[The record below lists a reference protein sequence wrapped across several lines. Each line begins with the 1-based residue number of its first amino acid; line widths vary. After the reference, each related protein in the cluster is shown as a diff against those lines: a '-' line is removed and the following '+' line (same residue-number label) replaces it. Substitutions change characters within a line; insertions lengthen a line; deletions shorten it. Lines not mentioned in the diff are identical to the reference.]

1 MSRTRLFIRGVA
13 AAIAV
18 AGLGA
23 CATTRVN
30 GVLERGMDFTQY
42 RSYAWA
48 PAADFSTGDPRL
60 DNNEFFQA
68 RLRSDVDRE
77 LALRGFEQASPAS
90 ASLIV
95 HFHASV
101 RQQIDVNA
109 LDQRYGYCEDCHSS
123 VYDAGTLTLDLVDS
137 RTKKLVWR
145 GWSEGSLDGID
156 EQRVIESRLDD
167 AVRQILA
174 KLPPML

>member
-1 MSRTRLFIRGVA
+1 MSRIHRFAAGTA
-13 AAIAV
+13 AAFALLV
-18 AGLGA
+18 AGA

-30 GVLERGMDFTQY
+30 GVLERGMDFAQY

-48 PAADFSTGDPRL
+48 ASDQFSTGDPRL
-60 DNNEFFQA
+60 DNNELFQA
-68 RLRSDVDRE
+68 RLRADVDRE
-77 LALRGFEQASPAS
+77 LGRRGYELASPAT
-90 ASLIV
+90 AALTV
-95 HFHASV
+95 HFHTSV

-109 LDQRYGYCEDCHSS
+109 LDQRFGYCEECHSS

-145 GWSEGSLDGID
+145 GWSEGVLDGID
-156 EQRVIESRLDD
+156 EQRVLESRLDD
-167 AVRQILA
+167 AVRRILS